1 MTERV
6 LSFAEALAEVLRQ
19 AAGVGVAAGVK
30 AVALTEAAG
39 RVLAQAIAADRD
51 QPPFDRSTRDGFA
64 VRLPPTSQNR
74 DVPPQRASALAG
86 GPGVGHPDGWRLLGS
101 VRAGER
107 WQGATLGE
115 GEAVEI
121 MTGAPVP
128 AGADAV
134 VMVEHTAI
142 ADGVLTIEAGRTLRP
157 GENIVRRGAEAR
169 AGATLLPM
177 GRVLGAAEIAVAAS
191 CGCAEVSVFARPKV
205 AIVATGD
212 ELVELDATPM
222 DWQIRNSNSYA
233 LAALVCGEGGV
244 ADHREIARDTLD
256 ALRER
261 IATGRKADLLL
272 LSGGVSMG
280 KYDLVEQVLAEAGA
294 EFYFT
299 GALIQPGKPIVF
311 GRLPKRS
318 ELASQ
323 QVSESAEWTYFFGL
337 PGNPVSTQVCFHL
350 FVAPLLRALA
360 GRTEVA
366 PVFVE
371 ARLTDAVKGGAKVTR
386 FLPAELTSAWDGV
399 TVRVV
404 GWQGSGDVAANAR
417 GNCYAMLPTGVDNFA
432 AGETVRVLLR

>member
-6 LSFAEALAEVLRQ
+6 LSFAEALAQVLQ
-19 AAGVGVAAGVK
+19 HAANVPALGDVET
-30 AVALTEAAG
+30 VALTEAAG
-39 RVLAQAIAADRD
+39 RVLARGVAADRD

-64 VRLPPTSQNR
+64 VR
-74 DVPPQRASALAG
+74 G
-86 GPGVGHPDGWRLLGS
+86 GGAEFALLGS
-101 VRAGER
+101 VRAGES
-107 WQGATLGE
+107 WQGALLGE
-115 GEAVEI
+115 GDAVEI

-128 AGADAV
+128 EGANAV
-134 VMVEHTAI
+134 VMVEHTSVAE
-142 ADGVLTIEAGRTLRP
+142 GRLKIEAGRTLKP
-157 GENIVRRGAEAR
+157 GENIVPRGAEAR
-169 AGATLLPM
+169 AGATLLPV

-212 ELVELDATPM
+212 ELVELDEAPL

-233 LAALVCGEGGV
+233 LAALVRGEGGI
-244 ADHREIARDTLD
+244 ADRREIARDTLAD
-256 ALRER
+256 LRER
-261 IATGRKADLLL
+261 IATGREADLLL

-280 KYDLVEQVLAEAGA
+280 KYDLVEQVLAAADA
-294 EFYFT
+294 EFFFT

-311 GRLPKRS
+311 GRLPK
-318 ELASQ
+318 ADG
-323 QVSESAEWTYFFGL
+323 WTYFFGL

-350 FVAPLLRALA
+350 FVAPMLRALA

-371 ARLTDAVKGGAKVTR
+371 ARLSEAVKGGAKVTR
-386 FLPAELTSAWDGV
+386 FLPAEISSAWDGV

-417 GNCYAMLPTGVDNFA
+417 GNCYAVLPAGVDNFV

>member
-1 MTERV
+1 MAERV
-6 LSFAEALAEVLRQ
+6 LSFAEALGEVLQQ
-19 AAGVGVAAGVK
+19 AAGVGASGAVEP
-30 AVALTEAAG
+30 VALAEAAG
-39 RVLAQAIAADRD
+39 RVLAGAVVADRD

-64 VRLPPTSQNR
+64 VR
-74 DVPPQRASALAG
+74 AG
-86 GPGVGHPDGWRLLGS
+86 LSEFALLGS
-101 VRAGER
+101 VRAGES
-107 WQGATLGE
+107 WKGAALGE

-134 VMVEHTAI
+134 VMVEHTSVV
-142 ADGVLTIEAGRTLRP
+142 DGRLRIESGRMMKP
-157 GENIVRRGAEAR
+157 GENIVPRGAEAKVG
-169 AGATLLPM
+169 AGLLPV

-191 CGCAEVSVFARPKV
+191 CGCTELDVYAKPKV

-212 ELVELDATPM
+212 ELVELDATLE

-233 LAALVCGEGGV
+233 LAALVQGEGGV
-244 ADHREIARDTLD
+244 AVRREIARDTLA

-261 IATGRKADLLL
+261 IATGREADLLL

-280 KYDLVEQVLAEAGA
+280 KYDLVEEVLAEAGA
-294 EFYFT
+294 EFFFT

-311 GRLPKRS
+311 GRLRK
-318 ELASQ
+318 ADG
-323 QVSESAEWTYFFGL
+323 WTYFFGL

-350 FVAPLLRALA
+350 FVAPMLRALA
-360 GRTEVA
+360 GRTEIA
-366 PVFVE
+366 PQFVE
-371 ARLTDAVKGGAKVTR
+371 AKLAEAVKGGAKVTR
-386 FLPAELTSAWDGV
+386 FLPAELSGAWDGV

-417 GNCYAMLPTGVDNFA
+417 GNCYAVLPTGVDAFA